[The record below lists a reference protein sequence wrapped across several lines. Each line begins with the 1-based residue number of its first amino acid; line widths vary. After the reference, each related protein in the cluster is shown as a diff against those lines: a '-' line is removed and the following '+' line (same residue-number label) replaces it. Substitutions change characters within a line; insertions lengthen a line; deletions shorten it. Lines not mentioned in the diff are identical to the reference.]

1 MWYEEKVIN
10 GVLHYRGTPSGEW
23 TPMTKEMLTG
33 VILQLRARMGLTME
47 YEEEEE
53 SNGVL

>member
-10 GVLHYRGTPSGEW
+10 GVLHYRGTPGGEW

-33 VILQLRARMGLTME
+33 MILQLRARMGLTTKCDK
-47 YEEEEE
+47 EEVQE
-53 SNGVL
+53 